1 MFTNRQK
8 QITSLLI
15 LAGILALALSLRL
28 WGIRF
33 GLPYAYHVDEPT
45 YVSAALNLGAGII
58 GRQPN
63 PTGLINILFGEYAGY
78 FIAGRIAGVFAS
90 ATEFERAYRA
100 DPTVFLL
107 LSRLTSA
114 ILGALTA
121 LVAYALGK
129 ALHGQRLGWLA
140 ALFLAVAFLHVR
152 DSHYGVPDVAVTF
165 FVSLSVLFCLLT
177 VQRPSRWWLWMAA
190 ATGGFALATKW
201 SVWPLLITLF
211 MAVVLRRVQ
220 GRARGMEIPI
230 ALLCF
235 TGGFAAGGFQLLLKP
250 GIYLEYA
257 LREQQ
262 AGAGGG
268 FGAWQ
273 VDTVTG
279 WVFYLKTLTYGFGI
293 VLLVLAIL
301 GCLKRLVHMIRTRDM
316 ASLVLLSF
324 PVLYFLVMGA
334 SRHYFARY
342 ALPLIPFAALFAA
355 EAIVDLMSRLEIRK
369 VRFGKGWV
377 ALLVVLAIAEPLTR
391 DILHDKIMTQQDT
404 RTIAKNWIEANI
416 PGGAKIA
423 IDWPMHG
430 PALATEERPTPLS
443 DRIYDVTT
451 IGATGLSEHPI
462 RWYKDEGYDYLIASS
477 YIYDLSLV
485 DQEWDAKRRSFY
497 ASLDQELTLVKEF
510 RPSSDDVDLPFVF
523 DEIYGPIVSLWQRN
537 ASGPTLKLYNLDLR

>member
-1 MFTNRQK
+1 MLSNRQK
-8 QITSLLI
+8 QTTSLLI
-15 LAGILALALSLRL
+15 LAGILALALGLRL
-28 WGIRF
+28 WGIGF

-45 YVSAALNLGAGII
+45 YVSAALNLGAGIV

-78 FIAGRIAGVFAS
+78 FIAGRIGGLFAS
-90 ATEFERAYRA
+90 AADFERAYRL

-121 LVAYALGK
+121 LVAYGLGK
-129 ALHGQRLGWLA
+129 ALNGRRLGWMA

-165 FVSLSVLFCLLT
+165 FVSLSVLFCLFT
-177 VQRPSRWWLWMAA
+177 VQRAEPWFLWLAV
-190 ATGGFALATKW
+190 ATGGFAIATKW
-201 SVWPLLITLF
+201 SVWPLLLTLL
-211 MAVVLRRVQ
+211 MAVIIRRAQ
-220 GRARGMEIPI
+220 GKARGAEIPI

-235 TGGFAAGGFQLLLKP
+235 AGGFAVGGFELLLKP
-250 GIYLEYA
+250 GVYLEYA

-279 WVFYLKTLTYGFGI
+279 WVFYLKTLTYGLGI

-301 GCLKRLVHMIRTRDM
+301 GCLGRLVRVIRTRDR

-324 PVLYFLVMGA
+324 PILYFLVMGA

-342 ALPLIPFAALFAA
+342 ALPLVPFAALFAA
-355 EAIVDLMSRLEIRK
+355 EAVVDLWSRFETRK
-369 VRFGKGWV
+369 GRYYAGLIAFLVIV
-377 ALLVVLAIAEPLTR
+377 AMVEPLAR
-391 DILHDKIMTQQDT
+391 DTLHDMILTQQDT
-404 RTIAKNWIEANI
+404 RTIAKNWIEANV

-430 PALATEERPTPLS
+430 PALATKERPTPLS

-451 IGATGLSEHPI
+451 IGETGLSEHPI
-462 RWYKDEGYDYLIASS
+462 QWYKDEGYDYLIASS

-485 DQEWDAKRRSFY
+485 DQGWDLKRRSFY
-497 ASLDQELTLVKEF
+497 SSLGQEFTLVREI
-510 RPSSDDVDLPFVF
+510 RPYTGDKKMPFVF
-523 DEIYGPIVSLWQRN
+523 DEIYGPMVSLWDRDRP
-537 ASGPTLKLYNLDLR
+537 GPTLKIYSLQN